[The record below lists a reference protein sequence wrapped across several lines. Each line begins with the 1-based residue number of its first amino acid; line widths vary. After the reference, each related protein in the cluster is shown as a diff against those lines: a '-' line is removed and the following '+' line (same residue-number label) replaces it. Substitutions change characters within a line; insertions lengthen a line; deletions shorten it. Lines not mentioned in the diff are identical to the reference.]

1 MIMFKML
8 NIGVLCYATLLWQNI
23 AHISPND
30 ILHFKILS
38 TPEYKF
44 LRMNVLSVIVT
55 FST

>member
-30 ILHFKILS
+30 ILHFKNLS

-44 LRMNVLSVIVT
+44 LRMNILSVIVT